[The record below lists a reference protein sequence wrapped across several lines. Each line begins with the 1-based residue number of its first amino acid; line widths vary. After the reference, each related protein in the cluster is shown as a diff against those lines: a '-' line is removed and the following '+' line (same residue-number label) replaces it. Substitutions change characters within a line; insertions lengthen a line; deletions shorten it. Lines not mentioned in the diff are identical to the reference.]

1 MEGRPEAGSWR
12 AQQVTR
18 KGDKK
23 KCQGSVPAWTFW
35 VWAVLTGVETTEAN
49 FLFALHQDQNLPFL
63 LPVYVRDRNGN
74 FRASLAYHR
83 RWGKSIQ
90 ETEPVTS
97 TLLLL

>member
-49 FLFALHQDQNLPFL
+49 VFVCPAPRPESPF
-63 LPVYVRDRNGN
+63 P
-74 FRASLAYHR
+74 
-83 RWGKSIQ
+83 
-90 ETEPVTS
+90 TS
-97 TLLLL
+97 CLRKG